1 MTTLTGIPLVPGCA
15 AGPALVIDAARD
27 IPVPSGLSGDAREQ
41 FASARH
47 AARDELTTALEFLPD
62 GPAREIVRAHLALL
76 RDPLLI
82 NEIASG
88 IDRGLGAQEAVTH
101 ASASLAARF
110 TTLADPALRARAA
123 DLRDVCDCVA
133 RHLAGAA
140 RTVLPAESH
149 IVCAADL
156 SPAQVLQFIERR
168 PLAIVLETCVAAS
181 HAAIL
186 VRALGV
192 PAVIGVPR
200 ITALAHDGDLLVI
213 DGTRGQVVL
222 KPEGDA
228 LTATEF
234 DLSTGSLESDPE
246 PVRTEDGTAIAVTA
260 TALDAADVRRAFA
273 AGADGIGLFRTEWLF
288 MRADTLPSEQVQYD
302 AYRQVAELAEGRP
315 VTMRTI
321 DLGSDKRPPGL
332 PLAHER
338 NPALGLRGMQL
349 AFAYPDLL
357 KTQLRALFRSFDG
370 RPLRLLLPMV
380 NDADDVARTR
390 ELIAQAG
397 VPGDTFELAVMIETP
412 AAALMAGELAASV
425 DYLSLGTNDLTQY
438 VLAADRENQSMAAV
452 YTPLHP
458 AVLRLVRQVLNA
470 AEQFGK
476 RVGVCGEAA
485 ADPVAASL
493 LVGMG
498 VRELS
503 VPWSAVTRLKRV
515 IRRISVARARALAE
529 ELAGL
534 PTAAAV
540 TARLEESRNRQEFN
554 VLANRDA
561 E

>member
-1 MTTLTGIPLVPGCA
+1 MTTLTGIPLVPGSA

-27 IPVPSGLSGDAREQ
+27 PAALRGVPDDAREDL
-41 FASARH
+41 ASARR
-47 AARDELTTALEFLPD
+47 AARDELTTALGSLPD

-82 NEIASG
+82 GEIDSG
-88 IDRGLGAQEAVTH
+88 IDRGLGAREAVTH

-110 TTLADPALRARAA
+110 GTLADPALRARAA
-123 DLRDVCDCVA
+123 DLRDVCDCLA
-133 RHLAGAA
+133 RHLAGRAPA
-140 RTVLPAESH
+140 FLAAESH
-149 IVCAADL
+149 IVCAAEL
-156 SPAQVLQFIERR
+156 SPAQVLQFIQRR
-168 PLAIVLETCVAAS
+168 PVAIVLESCVAVS

-192 PAVIGVPR
+192 PAVIGVPS
-200 ITALAHDGDLLVI
+200 ITALVHDGDLLVV
-213 DGTRGQVVL
+213 DGTRGEVFINA
-222 KPEGDA
+222 EGDA
-228 LTATEF
+228 LTAPEF
-234 DLSTGSLESDPE
+234 ARDSCESDPE

-260 TALDAADVRRAFA
+260 TVLDVSDVQRAFA

-288 MRADTLPSEQVQYD
+288 MRADTLPSEQVQCD
-302 AYRQVAELAEGRP
+302 AYRQVAELAERRP

-332 PLAHER
+332 PLAQER
-338 NPALGLRGMQL
+338 NPALGMRGMRL

-380 NDADDVARTR
+380 TDADDVARTR
-390 ELIAQAG
+390 TLIAEAG
-397 VPGDTFELAVMIETP
+397 VPRDAFELAIMIETP
-412 AAALMAGELAASV
+412 AAALMARELAAAV
-425 DYLSLGTNDLTQY
+425 DFLSLGTNDLTQY
-438 VLAADRENQSMAAV
+438 VLAADRENQSMAGV

-458 AVLRLVRQVLNA
+458 AVLRLVRQVVNA
-470 AEQFGK
+470 AEQSGK

-498 VRELS
+498 ARELS
-503 VPWSAVTRLKRV
+503 VPWSAVPQIKRV
-515 IRRISVARARALAE
+515 IRRTSVARSRALAE
-529 ELAGL
+529 ELASL

-540 TARLEESRNRQEFN
+540 RARLEECRNLQELN
-554 VLANRDA
+554 ALANRDA
-561 E
+561 R